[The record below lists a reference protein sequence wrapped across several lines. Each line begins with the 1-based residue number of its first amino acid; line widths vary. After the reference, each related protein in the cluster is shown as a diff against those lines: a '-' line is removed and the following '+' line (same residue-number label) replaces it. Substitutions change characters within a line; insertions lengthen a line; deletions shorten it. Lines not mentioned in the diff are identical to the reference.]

1 MAAGELVRELIDAGI
16 HFGHRSSHWNPKM
29 KPYIYGKRNLIH
41 IINIKE
47 TLRGILLARK
57 FLAQLVS
64 EGKDVLFVGTK
75 RQARKTVQDVAE
87 ATGMHYVADR
97 WLGGTLT
104 NFREIRKRIG
114 RLDEL
119 EAMEAEGALDMY
131 SKKQGS
137 SLRREMRKMRRNL
150 GGIRK
155 MTRMPGAMVIVDQRR
170 EIIAIN
176 EAKKLGIPVV
186 CLLDTDSD
194 PDLVDIPIPGND
206 DAMRGIAIILDSLGQ
221 AISEGKTMQAK
232 QAEQPEEPQARR
244 RSRRPTT
251 ARAAEEQAEPTEG
264 EESAPEAPAD
274 AEAPSPPAEPEPQ
287 PAEPKPAAPD
297 ESAES
302 PTPPPAEESAPAP
315 EPAQDEQTQQQQS

>member
-75 RQARKTVQDVAE
+75 RQAKKTVQDVAE
-87 ATGMHYVADR
+87 ATDMHYVADR

>member
-64 EGKDVLFVGTK
+64 EGKDVVFVGTK
-75 RQARKTVQDVAE
+75 RQARKSVQDVAE
-87 ATGMHYVADR
+87 ATDMHYVADR

-206 DAMRGIAIILDSLGQ
+206 DAMRGIAIILNSLGQ

-232 QAEQPEEPQARR
+232 QAEQPEETQARR

-251 ARAAEEQAEPTEG
+251 ARAAKEQAEPTEG
-264 EESAPEAPAD
+264 EESAPEAPAG
-274 AEAPSPPAEPEPQ
+274 AEAPSPPAEPQ
-287 PAEPKPAAPD
+287 PAPEPKPAPPD

-302 PTPPPAEESAPAP
+302 PTPPPAEEAAPAP
-315 EPAQDEQTQQQQS
+315 EPAQDEQAQQQQS